1 MVSYPADVFSR
12 LVTYFDIGP
21 PPPPRKR
28 AADGVTAAQA
38 QPSVV
43 ADAVSGSIVETDIPA
58 RLDSLL
64 FERFHLLVIVALG
77 VTWILDGLEVTL
89 AGALSGELRESSAL
103 GLSNTQIG
111 LAGSCYLAGAVFGAF
126 FFGWLTDRRGRKKLF
141 TITLAVYLLAT
152 AATGLSW
159 NAWSFSLF
167 RFLTGAGVGG
177 EYTAIN
183 STIQELIPA
192 RFRGWTDLLI
202 NGSFWV
208 GAALGAGGSLVLLD
222 PAVIDPAIGWRL
234 AFLIG
239 ATIGLVI
246 LPMRLWIPESPRW
259 LITHGFPQAAD
270 AVVRGIEARVG
281 HEQASTEHS
290 GADRKARLRMRSH
303 TPLSEVART
312 LFVTYRRRTVVGL
325 SLMSAQAFFYNAI
338 FFTYALILTDFYG
351 TPAQRVGWYL
361 LPFAAGN
368 VLGPILLGRLFDT
381 IGRKVMIASTY
392 ALSGLLLAVTA
403 DLFSR
408 NLLTAQTL
416 TLAWMIV
423 FFFASS
429 AASSAYLTVSEIF
442 PLEIRAL
449 AIAFFFAI
457 GTGIGGIAGPILFGA
472 LIESGSRGS
481 IAIGYV
487 VGAVLM
493 IGAACV
499 EALWGVAAERKSLE
513 AVARPLAV
521 VE

>member
-1 MVSYPADVFSR
+1 MA
-12 LVTYFDIGP
+12 GA
-21 PPPPRKR
+21 
-28 AADGVTAAQA
+28 AADRPQA
-38 QPSVV
+38 QLG
-43 ADAVSGSIVETDIPA
+43 AVPRAISGTIVETDIPA
-58 RLDSLL
+58 RLDSLP
-64 FERFHLLVIVALG
+64 FGRFHLLVIVALG
-77 VTWILDGLEVTL
+77 ITWILDGLEVTL
-89 AGALSGELRESSAL
+89 AGTLSGELKDSSAL
-103 GLSNTQIG
+103 GLSNAQIG
-111 LAGSCYLAGAVFGAF
+111 LAGSCYLAGAVLGAF
-126 FFGWLTDRRGRKKLF
+126 FFGWLTDRLGRKKLF

-167 RFLTGAGVGG
+167 RFLTGAGIGG

-222 PAVIDPAIGWRL
+222 PAVVDPAIGWRL

-246 LPMRLWIPESPRW
+246 LLMRLWIPESPRW

-270 AVVRGIEARVG
+270 AVVRGIEAQSGGKHSR
-281 HEQASTEHS
+281 TEHAVV
-290 GADRKARLRMRSH
+290 GNKVRLRTRSH
-303 TPLSEVART
+303 TPLAEVART
-312 LFVTYRRRTVVGL
+312 LFATYRRRTLVGL

-338 FFTYALILTDFYG
+338 FFTYALILTDFYN
-351 TPAQRVGWYL
+351 TPADQIGWYI

-392 ALSGLLLAVTA
+392 ALSGILLAVTA
-403 DLFSR
+403 ALFSR
-408 NLLTAQTL
+408 DALSAQTL
-416 TLAWMIV
+416 TMAWMIV

-449 AIAFFFAI
+449 AIAFFYAI
-457 GTGIGGIAGPILFGA
+457 GTGVGGIAGPLLLGM
-472 LIESGSRGS
+472 LINTGSRGS
-481 IAIGYV
+481 VAVGYV
-487 VGAVLM
+487 
-493 IGAACV
+493 IGAALMMGAALV
-499 EALWGVAAERKSLE
+499 EALWGIAAERKSLE
-513 AVARPLAV
+513 SVARPLAL